1 MQNKRCFLCGH
12 KMLESGLCSNVEC
25 VRSQPVVESKNSE
38 NDVSSDTHKM
48 PVTQAES
55 GESA

>member
-12 KMLESGLCSNVEC
+12 KMAENGLCTNAEC
-25 VRSQPVVESKNSE
+25 IRSQAISENENSE
-38 NDVSSDTHKM
+38 NDVSSDAPKM
-48 PVTQAES
+48 PVMQAES

>member
-12 KMLESGLCSNVEC
+12 KMLESGLCSNADC
-25 VRSQPVVESKNSE
+25 VRSQPVIENKNSE
-38 NDVSSDTHKM
+38 NAAPSDPSKT

-55 GESA
+55 GSDA

>member
-12 KMLESGLCSNVEC
+12 KMAESGLCSNAGC
-25 VRSQPVVESKNSE
+25 IRSQAIAESKNSE
-38 NDVSSDTHKM
+38 KEATAASLETPK
-48 PVTQAES
+48 TQAES